1 MHLAKFA
8 RRHAE
13 ECVIA
18 FLSHELC
25 GRTSTANELC
35 ALADFQLNVVDS
47 RTNGDVLQRKSVT
60 HLDIGIRTGNN
71 LVTNFETIRCQ
82 DVALFTINVV
92 EESDTSAAVR
102 VIFDGSDASR
112 DTILVAL
119 EVDYTI
125 QTLVAAALMANGQFA
140 LLVAAAFFHQA
151 LSQGFFRFACR
162 NFVEGSDGH
171 ETATCRVRF
180 KTLYCHLNFL
190 LARVYASKSSMLLPA
205 ASLTIAFL

>member
-8 RRHAE
+8 RRHTE

-18 FLSHELC
+18 FLCHELS
-25 GRTSTANELC
+25 GSTSTTNQLGTLANL
-35 ALADFQLNVVDS
+35 QLYVMNS
-47 RTNGDVLQRKSVT
+47 RTNGDVLQRQGIT
-60 HLDIGIRTGNN
+60 NLDIGIRAGYNFIADFQTVRSED
-71 LVTNFETIRCQ
+71 VT
-82 DVALFTINVV
+82 LFTINVV